1 MSRNPQSISQSISAC
16 TECRR
21 GRKLLVFRSFQLTVE
36 SDPVGFKGRR
46 SPAAIS
52 FRPTTG
58 QRGQCASEGK
68 MPWLFQDR
76 LANWPPSYCRPLA
89 HHCCAPPRP
98 VPLTTASSALAT
110 SPELFARDNL
120 NRVATL
126 TLNTSRNLNALSLTM
141 IEATSITDGARR

>member
-1 MSRNPQSISQSISAC
+1 
-16 TECRR
+16 
-21 GRKLLVFRSFQLTVE
+21 
-36 SDPVGFKGRR
+36 
-46 SPAAIS
+46 
-52 FRPTTG
+52 
-58 QRGQCASEGK
+58 

-89 HHCCAPPRP
+89 LHRCAPPRP

-110 SPELFARDNL
+110 SPEFFTRDNL